1 MARLGFEVV
10 GEEGGDEEEPGTG
23 GPRSISLIQ
32 TQLNNPYRFGGKER
46 LDVGGLDLYD
56 FGARHYNPALPR
68 WLTLDPLAEKYYGV
82 SSYAYCENNPIS
94 VVDPQGDTTF
104 VLFAANGASGFGHI
118 GFAVQDNEGNYRF
131 YSKNGYDEGGEN
143 ATKSIVG
150 RLSGSESNLGTLMEG
165 GISRFLDSSISN
177 SVKMDRSDFPYYTEA
192 YMIPTNQEQDAI
204 ISEAALEAISRP
216 YSLFADNCAHTVAQS
231 LARAEVPTIRLGLS
245 SLLTIPFKVYVK
257 QTVPRVLYHEIKA
270 NNPGGI
276 VLKPTM
282 E

>member
-177 SVKMDRSDFPYYTEA
+177 SVKMDRSDFPSLQFICGQLCTYCGSIIGESRSANDKVRAFFIA
-192 YMIPTNQEQDAI
+192 YNPFQG
-204 ISEAALEAISRP
+204 
-216 YSLFADNCAHTVAQS
+216 
-231 LARAEVPTIRLGLS
+231 IR
-245 SLLTIPFKVYVK
+245 
-257 QTVPRVLYHEIKA
+257 
-270 NNPGGI
+270 
-276 VLKPTM
+276 
-282 E
+282 